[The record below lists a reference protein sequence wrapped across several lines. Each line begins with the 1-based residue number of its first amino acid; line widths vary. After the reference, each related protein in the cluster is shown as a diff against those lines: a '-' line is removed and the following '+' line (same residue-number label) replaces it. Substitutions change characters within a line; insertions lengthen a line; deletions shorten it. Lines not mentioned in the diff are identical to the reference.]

1 MKKIEE
7 WQSKWTKHIQQRKLK
22 ELLLYPKEITEL
34 LESVTFLSVNKQKGK
49 NGIVFCKVK
58 ERDFQIEYQ
67 PHKKTRVYSKLVY
80 NGLIKEGQQI
90 IDQLFNDFPFDKM
103 INEVIEEQ
111 LKEEYKNVH
120 IVDISLTKQGNVC
133 LKLSNGET
141 FYQQ

>member
-7 WQSKWTKHIQQRKLK
+7 WQSKWTKHVQQRKLK

-58 ERDFQIEYQ
+58 ERDFQIEYK

-90 IDQLFNDFPFDKM
+90 IDQLFNDFPFDQM
-103 INEVIEEQ
+103 IKEVLEET
-111 LKEEYKNVH
+111 LKEDYKGVS
-120 IVDISLTKQGNVC
+120 IVEVCLTKKGEIC